1 MYDRA
6 SDSYWSQIAA
16 VAFEGPLKGQSLDE
30 IKVTW
35 TTWTAWARWKERYP
49 QTQVLIERTG
59 YMRNYNRAPY
69 GSWHSLLWQF
79 EALAML
85 EMGVLVI
92 LLSPVNLL
100 VATTLSALLGLNLHG
115 ALALRQ
121 SAHCTVISRPYLLAG
136 DACCAP
142 SLLLLLGIPEL
153 WAFVCLSAW
162 LVPLALTLLLISR
175 CWQRYNGAPAVR
187 LSSNMAAHK
196 K

>member
-1 MYDRA
+1 MPP
-6 SDSYWSQIAA
+6 S
-16 VAFEGPLKGQSLDE
+16 AFKRWLISL
-30 IKVTW
+30 
-35 TTWTAWARWKERYP
+35 AFGAYG
-49 QTQVLIERTG
+49 LLYL
-59 YMRNYNRAPY
+59 YML
-69 GSWHSLLWQF
+69 GDIDIGSVGWSWHSLLWQF

-153 WAFVCLSAW
+153 WAFVCLSACLPVCLSAW